1 MNEDLYRAIK
11 ERIVFLDYKPGQ
23 PLTLS
28 SLAKE
33 FGVSVTPIRE
43 ALIRLEAEGL
53 VHSSRNRSAY
63 VSEISLTEIRDAFEV
78 RLMLIGEVGR
88 LAAQRI
94 TEAELRAL
102 LSLLDEMRNA
112 KERKQIIRI
121 DSQLHDAVNRATK
134 NSTLVK
140 VLGNLRSQVTRLWF
154 FVSQD
159 ESYSLNMIQDFAC
172 LCEALQRRDE
182 EKCQEILRK
191 HVISFVEEV
200 KGFLYNAKPKKIGGG
215 DSLTITTIRL

>member
-1 MNEDLYRAIK
+1 MNEDIYRAIK

-134 NSTLVK
+134 NNTLVK

-182 EKCQEILRK
+182 EKCREILRK
-191 HVISFVEEV
+191 HVINFVEEV
-200 KGFLYNAKPKKIGGG
+200 KGFLYNANPKKIGGG
-215 DSLTITTIRL
+215 DSLTTTTIRL